1 MTMADEGHSTIS
13 GFKRGSVEGGQSTTI
28 AEMESKA
35 QRVMEKT
42 GELENKEMADL
53 KRAVERDPSVL
64 EREGKDPSVFIK
76 NLNGESSESA
86 FNTEA

>member
-1 MTMADEGHSTIS
+1 MADEGHSTIS
-13 GFKRGSVEGGQSTTI
+13 GFKRGSVEGGQGTTL

-76 NLNGESSESA
+76 NLNGESSESV

>member
-1 MTMADEGHSTIS
+1 MTMTDEGHSTIS
-13 GFKRGSVEGGQSTTI
+13 GFKRGSVEGGQNTTI

-53 KRAVERDPSVL
+53 KRTVERDPSVL